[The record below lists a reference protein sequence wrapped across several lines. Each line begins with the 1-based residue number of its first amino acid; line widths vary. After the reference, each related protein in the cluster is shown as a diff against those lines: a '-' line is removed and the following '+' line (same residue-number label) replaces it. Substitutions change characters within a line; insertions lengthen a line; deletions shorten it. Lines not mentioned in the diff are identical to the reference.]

1 MPRAF
6 KYIHAHCLVF
16 HPFPALLSAATRSI
30 DHLVMESVVVPLL
43 AQKPGEK
50 GSLTREVVEE
60 SKKLW
65 EIVGPAMFMRLVLY
79 SLNVISQAFAG
90 HIGDLEL
97 AAFSIANTVVS
108 GLTFGLLVC
117 QHIPY
122 N

>member
-1 MPRAF
+1 MAAAGSRRG
-6 KYIHAHCLVF
+6 VDDDEERRVG
-16 HPFPALLSAATRSI
+16 LLHGDAKKP
-30 DHLVMESVVVPLL
+30 DWLL
-43 AQKPGEK
+43 AGTGKEEDGSSKPIGRRV
-50 GSLTREVVEE
+50 LEE

-122 N
+122 NAS